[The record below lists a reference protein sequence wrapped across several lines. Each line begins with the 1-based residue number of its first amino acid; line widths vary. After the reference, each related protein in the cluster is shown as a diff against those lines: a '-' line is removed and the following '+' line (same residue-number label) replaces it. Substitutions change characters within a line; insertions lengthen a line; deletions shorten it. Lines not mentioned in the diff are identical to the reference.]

1 MSQHPQNRNQSEIR
15 RLMDEIDSQYQ
26 SAWNGLSGLNLG
38 TAQHEFITARMERI
52 GVAAEELK
60 LLVGEDEAARIVVE
74 QMSKDRREN

>member
-52 GVAAEELK
+52 GAAAEELK
-60 LLVGEDEAARIVVE
+60 LLVGESEAARIVVE
-74 QMSKDRREN
+74 QMSKDRRGN